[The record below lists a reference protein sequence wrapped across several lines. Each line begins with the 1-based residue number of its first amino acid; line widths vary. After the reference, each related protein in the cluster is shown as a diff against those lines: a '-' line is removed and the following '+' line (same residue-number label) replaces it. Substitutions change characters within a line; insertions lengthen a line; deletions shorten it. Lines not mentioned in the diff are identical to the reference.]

1 MKSGGD
7 DEPQRSKRQTGMGM
21 QSEND
26 PIINVEHLNKIFQS
40 VRGYWRQKKHA
51 VQAVKDISFSVHRGE
66 LFGMVGPNGAGK
78 TTTVKML
85 STLLLPTGGKA
96 TLFGHD
102 VVRETHKI
110 RPRIGFT
117 FGGNKGLYGR
127 LSALDNLRYFAELY
141 KLDPEAIEKRIKE
154 MFEVVGLTGRE
165 KDRVE
170 TYSSGMQ
177 QRLHLARAMLHN
189 PDLIFLD
196 EPTVGID
203 PIGSREIRALVKEL
217 VRRGKTIL
225 LTTHYMYE
233 AEELCDRIAVVNH
246 GEIVALDTPA
256 ALKTRA
262 TSDSVIV
269 IHTPTENPSLENE
282 LQNLKDEI
290 HHLSSSNDTV
300 SIHTRN
306 PGRILNAL
314 ATLLE
319 RQIISNIEVRNATLE
334 DVYVQI
340 IKESAS

>member
-1 MKSGGD
+1 
-7 DEPQRSKRQTGMGM
+7 MGM
-21 QSEND
+21 QNKSD
-26 PIINVEHLNKIFQS
+26 TIINVEHLHKIFYS
-40 VRGYWRQKKHA
+40 MRGYWRQKKHP
-51 VQAVKDISFSVHRGE
+51 VEAVKDVSFSICKGE

-85 STLLLPTGGKA
+85 STLLLPTSGKA
-96 TLFGHD
+96 TLFGCD
-102 VVRETHKI
+102 VVKDTYKI

-127 LSALDNLRYFAELY
+127 LSGLDNLKYFAELY
-141 KLDPEAIEKRIKE
+141 KIDPEIIERRIKE
-154 MFEVVGLTGRE
+154 LLEIVGLTGRE

-177 QRLHLARAMLHN
+177 QRLHLARAMLHD

-203 PIGSREIRALVKEL
+203 PIGSREIRGLVKEL
-217 VRRGKTIL
+217 VKRGKTIL

-256 ALKTRA
+256 ALKARA
-262 TSDSVIV
+262 PSDSVII
-269 IHTPTENPSLENE
+269 IHTPTQNPALEHE
-282 LQNLKDEI
+282 LGNLRDEI
-290 HHLSSSNDTV
+290 SHLIISNDTLTV
-300 SIHTRN
+300 HTRS

-314 ATLLE
+314 SALLE
-319 RQIISNIEVRNATLE
+319 RQVISNIEVRNATLE
-334 DVYVQI
+334 DVYVNI
-340 IKESAS
+340 IKNDAA

>member
-1 MKSGGD
+1 
-7 DEPQRSKRQTGMGM
+7 M
-21 QSEND
+21 QNESEN
-26 PIINVEHLNKIFQS
+26 IINVEHINKTFTSI
-40 VRGYWRQKKHA
+40 RGFWKREKHP
-51 VQAVKDISFSVHRGE
+51 VQAVKDISFAVHRGE

-85 STLLLPTGGKA
+85 ATLLLPTGGKA
-96 TLFGHD
+96 TIFGHD
-102 VVRETHKI
+102 VVKDTYQI

-117 FGGNKGLYGR
+117 FGGNKGLYSR

-141 KLDPEAIEKRIKE
+141 KLDPETIEKRIKE
-154 MFEVVGLTGRE
+154 MLDVVGLTGRE

-177 QRLHLARAMLHN
+177 QRLHLARAMLHD

-217 VRRGKTIL
+217 VKRGKTIL

-233 AEELCDRIAVVNH
+233 AEELCNRIAVVNH

-256 ALKTRA
+256 ALKARA
-262 TSDSVIV
+262 SGDSVIL
-269 IHTPTENPSLENE
+269 INTPTENAALEYE
-282 LQNLKDEI
+282 LDNLKSDI
-290 HHLSSSNDTV
+290 DHLGNSNDTV

-314 ATLLE
+314 AALLE
-319 RQIISNIEVRNATLE
+319 RQVISNIEVRNATLE

-340 IKESAS
+340 IKENDS

>member
-1 MKSGGD
+1 M
-7 DEPQRSKRQTGMGM
+7 GMGM
-21 QSEND
+21 QNGN
-26 PIINVEHLNKIFQS
+26 IINVEHLNKIFYS
-40 VRGYWRQKKHA
+40 VRGFWKREKHP
-51 VQAVKDISFSVHRGE
+51 VEAVKDISFSVRKGE

-85 STLLLPTGGKA
+85 STLLLPTSGTA
-96 TLFGHD
+96 TIFGLD
-102 VVRETHKI
+102 VVSDTNQI

-117 FGGNKGLYGR
+117 FGGNKGLYSR
-127 LSALDNLRYFAELY
+127 LTGLDNLKYFAELY
-141 KLDPEAIEKRIKE
+141 KLEPDFITKRIKDLLE
-154 MFEVVGLTGRE
+154 IVGLTGRE
-165 KDRVE
+165 NDRVE

-177 QRLHLARAMLHN
+177 QRLHLARALLHD
-189 PDLIFLD
+189 PELLFLD

-217 VRRGKTIL
+217 VKRGKTIL

-246 GEIVALDTPA
+246 GKIVALDTPA
-256 ALKTRA
+256 SLKTHASR
-262 TSDSVIV
+262 DSVIV
-269 IHTPTENPSLENE
+269 IHTPTENRILACELEKLSNE
-282 LQNLKDEI
+282 I
-290 HHLSSSNDTV
+290 SHLSNSNDTI

-319 RQIISNIEVRNATLE
+319 QQMISNIEVRNATLE

-340 IKESAS
+340 IKESNA